1 MSGRAFLSR
10 STVRSCMYMSF
21 LQYSMVLVWAGCA
34 MLQAQ
39 GITGQSPVP
48 AQAQTA
54 PSQNGPEMATH
65 DEPTSFQAKVNLVM
79 VPVVVRNNQGR
90 AVGDLSKGDFQLFD
104 KGKPQEISRFTVEK
118 TGAPRGKESEAS
130 GDKPAAPAE
139 EKDTPA
145 VVPER
150 FVAYLFD
157 DVHLNSADLAR
168 VRAAA
173 ERHMATLQPTDR
185 AAVYAMSGEVNLD
198 FTDSQA
204 KLHEALLRVRPG
216 VMVRAGA
223 LNDMELRTF
232 SAFANLKEVIKR
244 MAVAPGQRTIM
255 FISPGFN
262 TLAPEYMQEKSEI
275 LERAIKANVIISSLD
290 ARGLFTDPAFD
301 ASGRGGSLN
310 AAIVRSDILAELA
323 AGTGGT
329 FFQNSNDLDEGFRRL
344 AAAPEYV
351 YLLGFSPQN
360 LKLDGSFHSL
370 KVTLK
375 NAGGVTIQARHGY
388 YAPKHLGDEAENI
401 KQEMESALFSREEIL
416 ELPIAI
422 HTQFFKASE
431 QSAKVTVLAH
441 LSLKQFKFRK
451 VEGRNHNEVTLVY
464 GLFDRNGNYM
474 QGIQKVLELRLKD
487 ETLERLSQGITVR
500 ASFDVVPGAYLIRLV
515 VREAEGQKLSATNG
529 ALEIH

>member
-1 MSGRAFLSR
+1 
-10 STVRSCMYMSF
+10 MYMKS
-21 LQYSMVLVWAGCA
+21 LLHSIVLVWMGCA
-34 MLQAQ
+34 MLRAQ
-39 GITGQSPVP
+39 GTTVPSPVP
-48 AQAQTA
+48 AETQTA
-54 PSQNGPEMATH
+54 PGQNGPEMATH
-65 DEPTSFQAKVNLVM
+65 DEPTAFQAKVNLVM
-79 VPVVVRNNQGR
+79 VPVVVRNPQGH
-90 AVGDLSKGDFQLFD
+90 AVGNLGKGDFQLFD
-104 KGKPQEISRFTVEK
+104 KGKPQEISQFTVEK
-118 TGAPRGKESEAS
+118 TGAPAGQESKAS
-130 GDKPAAPAE
+130 GDKQAPAAE
-139 EKDTPA
+139 EKGPA
-145 VVPER
+145 VVVPER

-157 DVHLNSADLAR
+157 DVHLNSSDLAR
-168 VRAAA
+168 VREAA

-198 FTDSQA
+198 FTDNQA
-204 KLHEALLRVRPG
+204 KLHDALLRVRPG
-216 VMVRAGA
+216 IMVRAGA
-223 LNDMELRTF
+223 LNDLELRTF
-232 SAFANLKEVIKR
+232 ASFANLKEVIKR

-262 TLAPEYMQEKSEI
+262 TLAPEYMQEKTDV
-275 LERAIKANVIISSLD
+275 LERAIKANVIISALD

-301 ASGRGGSLN
+301 VSGRGGSLN

-375 NAGGVTIQARHGY
+375 NGSGVTIQARHGY
-388 YAPKHLGDEAENI
+388 YAPKHLSDEAENV
-401 KQEMESALFSREEIL
+401 KQEIESALFSREEML

-441 LSLKQFKFRK
+441 LSLKLFKFRK

-474 QGIQKVLELRLKD
+474 QGIQKVLELRLRD

-500 ASFDVVPGAYLIRLV
+500 ASFDVTPGTYLIRLV

-529 ALEIH
+529 ALEIQ

>member
-1 MSGRAFLSR
+1 MRCLLHSLA
-10 STVRSCMYMSF
+10 
-21 LQYSMVLVWAGCA
+21 LVWASCA
-34 MLQAQ
+34 VLRAQ
-39 GITGQSPVP
+39 GTSGQWPVP
-48 AQAQTA
+48 TQVQTA
-54 PSQNGPEMATH
+54 ASQNGPEMATR
-65 DEPTSFQAKVNLVM
+65 DEPTAFQAKVNLVM
-79 VPVVVRNNQGR
+79 VPVVVRNTQGH
-90 AVGDLSKGDFQLFD
+90 AIGNLSKDNFQLFD

-118 TGAPRGKESEAS
+118 IGAPSGQESKAP
-130 GDKPAAPAE
+130 GDKPAGTAE
-139 EKDTPA
+139 EKETPVFA
-145 VVPER
+145 PER

-157 DVHLNSADLAR
+157 DVHLNSGDLTR
-168 VRAAA
+168 VRDAA

-198 FTDSQA
+198 FTDNQA
-204 KLHEALLRVRPG
+204 KLHDALLRLRPG

-223 LNDMELRTF
+223 LNDLELRTLA
-232 SAFANLKEVIKR
+232 SLANLKEIIKR
-244 MAVAPGQRTIM
+244 MALAPGQRTIM

-262 TLAPEYMQEKSEI
+262 TLAPEYLQELTDI
-275 LERAIKANVIISSLD
+275 LERAIKANVIISALD

-301 ASGRGGSLN
+301 ASTNGRGGSLN
-310 AAIVRSDILAELA
+310 AAIVRADILAELA

-351 YLLGFSPQN
+351 YLLGFSAQN

-375 NAGGVTIQARHGY
+375 NGGSVTIQARRGY
-388 YAPKHLGDEAENI
+388 YAPKHLGDEAENV
-401 KQEMESALFSREEIL
+401 KQEIESALFSREEIL
-416 ELPIAI
+416 EVPIEM
-422 HTQFFKASE
+422 HTQFFKASA

-441 LSLKQFKFRK
+441 LNLRLFKFRK

-464 GLFDRNGNYM
+464 GLFDRNGNYT
-474 QGIQKVLELRLKD
+474 QGIQKVVELRLKD

-500 ASFDVVPGAYLIRLV
+500 ASFDVPPATYLIRLV

-529 ALEIH
+529 AVEIQ